1 MTHTNEFISQLA
13 LKLGR
18 STPTAPPQ
26 PVAINVPQYHLPNS
40 KERASSFLSNWQ
52 ALGGN
57 GAIVN
62 SLEDTVQCLKEWFG
76 DLQPTWP
83 NKQQAIVAWDM
94 LPTIAEF
101 AFAALE
107 WPLARYTQV
116 AQSPPDRYSLVA
128 HAELGVTGADWGIA
142 LSGTLVI
149 NSSPQRGRA
158 VSLLPPRH
166 LSFIEASKLR
176 DNLFEVLAELT
187 SLGVPPSAI
196 EMISGPSR
204 TSDIEMD
211 LSIGVHGPIEVYV
224 VVIED

>member
-1 MTHTNEFISQLA
+1 M
-13 LKLGR
+13 K
-18 STPTAPPQ
+18 
-26 PVAINVPQYHLPNS
+26 
-40 KERASSFLSNWQ
+40 
-52 ALGGN
+52 
-57 GAIVN
+57 
-62 SLEDTVQCLKEWFG
+62 CLQEWFG
-76 DLQPTWP
+76 AYRATWP

-107 WPLARYTQV
+107 WPLVRYTQA
-116 AQSPPDRYSLVA
+116 AQNPRDRYSLAVQ
-128 HAELGVTGADWGIA
+128 AELGVTGADWGIS
-142 LSGTLVI
+142 LSGTIVT

-166 LSFIEASKLR
+166 LTFIEASKIR
-176 DNLFEVLAELT
+176 NNLFEVLDELT
-187 SLGVPPSAI
+187 AFGAPPSAI

-224 VVIED
+224 VVIDT